1 MKRFDLQNWP
11 GIRDVLRDIRHHVD
25 TYAKESP
32 VAKDKQIVLYA
43 SRDNAQEDEK
53 KALVASG
60 LNSVINYELG
70 NIGKDNKICHHAE
83 GNVAG
88 CVHEILSDVVLFHTT
103 NDVPAMWE
111 FGNPHLSRIASRV
124 QSQQQAE
131 LLTMVQLLLPG
142 TNSIYYGEEI
152 GMLDLPP
159 EQLTHNT
166 VCYPFVS
173 LPISYH

>member
-1 MKRFDLQNWP
+1 M
-11 GIRDVLRDIRHHVD
+11 
-25 TYAKESP
+25 
-32 VAKDKQIVLYA
+32 
-43 SRDNAQEDEK
+43 
-53 KALVASG
+53 VASG

-166 VCYPFVS
+166 VCYPFVF
-173 LPISYH
+173 LPISYHLLIGALLADAAISLLLKFGLFIGQKIHTHKLVAYK